1 MMSRKRHRSNFTL
14 HDRPAPYPKRRPPPP
29 PSQPIEVK
37 PSTKPPPPPAVVVRD
52 LPRDC
57 SVLDLKSRFAI
68 YGEIS
73 RIRIDRDG
81 NGYITYRSKDSAEA
95 AITASLDASSGI
107 AIDSKKVRVSWAADP
122 LVQWREGVGAGSR
135 KDCGSPPP
143 SSSKLLRGG
152 IPLSRHGRGFGAF
165 DPKIAPATMTMMTS
179 SVLPA
184 SMLWPNLPTLN
195 LHRSF

>member
-1 MMSRKRHRSNFTL
+1 MTSRKRYRSNFTL
-14 HDRPAPYPKRRPPPP
+14 YDRHAPYPKRRPPPPSP

-52 LPRDC
+52 LPPDC

-107 AIDSKKVRVSWAADP
+107 AIDSKKVR
-122 LVQWREGVGAGSR
+122 GVMGS
-135 KDCGSPPP
+135 
-143 SSSKLLRGG
+143 
-152 IPLSRHGRGFGAF
+152 
-165 DPKIAPATMTMMTS
+165 
-179 SVLPA
+179 
-184 SMLWPNLPTLN
+184 
-195 LHRSF
+195 

>member
-52 LPRDC
+52 LPPDC

-107 AIDSKKVRVSWAADP
+107 AIDSKKVQVSWAADP

-135 KDCGSPPP
+135 KDSGSPPS

-152 IPLSRHGRGFGAF
+152 IPLSRHGRGNKLASAIVNPTSSSSDG
-165 DPKIAPATMTMMTS
+165 S
-179 SVLPA
+179 SVLDEPFKGREIIA
-184 SMLWPNLPTLN
+184 YDDIL
-195 LHRSF
+195 